1 MSFDKDGNDK
11 GMKMKIYTSY
21 NWEQGMQKEDH
32 G

>member
-11 GMKMKIYTSY
+11 GMKIKRYTSY
-21 NWEQGMQKEDH
+21 HREQGRKKEDN